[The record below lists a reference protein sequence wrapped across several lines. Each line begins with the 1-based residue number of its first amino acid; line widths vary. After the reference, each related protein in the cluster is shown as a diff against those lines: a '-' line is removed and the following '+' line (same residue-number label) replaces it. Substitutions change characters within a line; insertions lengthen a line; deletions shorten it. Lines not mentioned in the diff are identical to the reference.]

1 MKRILLI
8 AKLDLQRFLKE
19 KSSYIWLFLMPLG
32 FVYFTGFMN
41 QSQPKAPENP
51 LPWVLIENGDQGFL
65 GAHVLRELEKEG
77 LRKVPQERAADATR
91 GIRIPQDFTQNIL
104 NKESAEITFF
114 QIEGEREEAEQLIE
128 TRLIRTLVAVNSQL
142 FRWASTAPTDA
153 ALTEADLNAFA
164 NESDLVRLNVSYAG
178 RKPIPSGYN
187 QSLPGNLVMFLIMNV
202 LIFGA
207 ASILE
212 ERRGGC
218 LKRLATYPISK
229 SEIIAGKVLGRVF
242 LGGSM
247 IVFFLL
253 VGAVFFK
260 VNVIDQWPAIVLTL
274 ILLSWVAAS
283 AGALIGALCASEEKA
298 IGISILSTML
308 MGALGGCWWPMEIVP
323 DTMKTIGHIFPTAWA
338 MDALHQL
345 ISFGAGF
352 NAIGVELAALLGY
365 AIFFNL
371 LAARFM
377 RFQ

>member
-1 MKRILLI
+1 MKKVFLI

-19 KSSYIWLFLMPLG
+19 KTAYIWLFLMPLG

-41 QSQPKAPENP
+41 QSETQEPKNP
-51 LPWVLIENGDQGFL
+51 LPWVFIENKDNGFL
-65 GAHVLRELEKEG
+65 GAHVLRELENEG
-77 LRKVPQERAADATR
+77 LRRVPEERAEDATR
-91 GIRIPQDFTQNIL
+91 GIRIPENFTESVLNTEPVNI
-104 NKESAEITFF
+104 SFF
-114 QIEGEREEAEQLIE
+114 QVDGEREEAEQLIE

-142 FRWASTAPTDA
+142 FHWASNAPTNAKLNED
-153 ALTEADLNAFA
+153 DLNALA
-164 NESDLVRLNVSYAG
+164 DQPELVRMNVSFAG
-178 RKPIPSGYN
+178 RNPIPSGYN

-207 ASILE
+207 ASIFE

-218 LKRLATYPISK
+218 LKRLATYPISRL
-229 SEIIAGKVLGRVF
+229 EIIAGKVLGRVF
-242 LGGSM
+242 LGATM

-253 VGAVFFK
+253 VGGIFFK
-260 VNVIDQWPAIVLTL
+260 VNVVDQWPAIVLTL
-274 ILLSWVAAS
+274 VLLSWVAAS
-283 AGALIGALCASEEKA
+283 AGALIGALCPSEEKA
-298 IGISILSTML
+298 IGLSVLSTML
-308 MGALGGCWWPMEIVP
+308 MSALGGCWWPMELVP
-323 DTMKTIGHIFPTAWA
+323 DSMKSVGHLFPTAWA

-352 NAIGVELAALLGY
+352 ESIAIELTALLGY